1 MVFGLGLWTLLE
13 KWELVLMVPGQVY
26 EVTVWLLIGTGAVS
40 VLISLLGYTAVAFES
55 RQLVAWYTILLVTV
69 FISSSVIGLL
79 SYVYQD
85 RLLDDLQAA
94 LTHNFISDYGLDQD
108 KTLATDNIQI
118 KVRQKVSKINLHTFN
133 PPFINNRKNVNV
145 AKIDHFL

>member
-1 MVFGLGLWTLLE
+1 MFGLGLWTVLE
-13 KWELVLMVPGQVY
+13 KWEMVLMMPGMVY
-26 EVTVWLLIGTGAVS
+26 EVTIWLVITTGAVS

-94 LTHNFISDYGLDQD
+94 LTQNFISDYGLDQD

-133 PPFINNRKNVNV
+133 PPFINYRKNVNV
-145 AKIDHFL
+145 AKNDHFL

>member
-108 KTLATDNIQI
+108 KTLATDNIQL
-118 KVRQKVSKINLHTFN
+118 KVRC
-133 PPFINNRKNVNV
+133 
-145 AKIDHFL
+145 